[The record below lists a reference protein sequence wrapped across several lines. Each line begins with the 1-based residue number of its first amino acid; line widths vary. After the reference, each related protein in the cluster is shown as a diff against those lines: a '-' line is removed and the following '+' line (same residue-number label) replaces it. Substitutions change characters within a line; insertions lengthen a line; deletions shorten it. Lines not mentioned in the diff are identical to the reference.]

1 MIKIVDS
8 YGNSTAITE
17 NTGYST
23 GPHIHYEVLADGQNI
38 DPFYVL
44 KNK

>member
-1 MIKIVDS
+1 MEPGES
-8 YGNSTAITE
+8 
-17 NTGYST
+17 
-23 GPHIHYEVLADGQNI
+23 PHIHYEVLADGQNI